1 MKVALKRFVLFQIL
15 FLFTTL
21 NIYSEELEKYWEG
34 IPHELFERYELANS
48 RITDEW
54 VRGFADSLDLKAHEL
69 NEMRLRLFASQLRSH
84 YAFSMNDSASYLY
97 HAHKTMEIAKEVN
110 LMPYY
115 YTEQIGIVVFYNNN
129 HRRHQA
135 LLAVQDILKE
145 AKERNDIQ
153 GIYSGYMS
161 MCYYYTSKKEP
172 QQAIEYGEK
181 AAECLDK
188 MGSPSHSTRAYIY
201 NQLAANYLV
210 TREYKKCLKSIE
222 TALKYDN
229 TQPDTYFTQSKAYFE
244 MNDFPHFK
252 ESAQKFMQIRE
263 EDAYVFEL
271 EYQTISALCHIVD
284 KQYDKA
290 FEVIDSIEAK
300 DEQLYCLLGLYKT
313 KKDWQNAYMIQNQ
326 INEFND
332 SIELAMYSEDISEM
346 SGELDALYKIKE
358 KDEILIRQR
367 YYMIIAS
374 ILIIAIILG
383 SIFFINRYRI
393 VQRKNRAL
401 AHNIDKLIRYKQKV
415 LELENEKYGRK
426 PNPNLNDEMTT
437 YEDDNISEET
447 AEADISAEE
456 MSENTPTGDD
466 FTCIERFIYE
476 LTSRKLFTDINF
488 NRDSL
493 IDELHIQKRTFTKKF
508 EAYTGNSFKEYI
520 TSLRLEYA
528 AQLIKEH
535 PEYTI
540 EAIAMECGIAS
551 YVTFHR
557 NFTRHFGIAPS
568 SYRQQ

>member
-1 MKVALKRFVLFQIL
+1 MRETIKRFVLFQIL
-15 FLFTTL
+15 FLSTVL
-21 NIYSEELEKYWEG
+21 NIYSEELEKYWDG
-34 IPHELFERYELANS
+34 LPHELFERYGLANEK
-48 RITDEW
+48 ITEDW
-54 VRGFADSLDLKAHEL
+54 VLKFADSLDLKSHEL
-69 NEMRLRLFASQLRSH
+69 NDMRLRVYASQIRSH
-84 YAFSMNDSASYLY
+84 YAFAKNDSASYMY
-97 HAHKTMEIAKEVN
+97 HCHKTMDLAKEAD
-110 LMPYY
+110 LMPFY
-115 YTEQIGIVVFYNNN
+115 YTEEIGVVVFFNNN

-153 GIYSGYMS
+153 GIYAGYMS
-161 MCYYYTSKKEP
+161 MCYYYTSKAEP
-172 QQAIEYGEK
+172 QHAIEYGLK

-188 MGSPSHSTRAYIY
+188 MGSPSHTTRTHIY
-201 NQLAANYLV
+201 NQLAVNYLA
-210 TREYKKCLKSIE
+210 TKDYTQCIKCIE
-222 TALKYDN
+222 TALKYDDK
-229 TQPDTYFTQSKAYFE
+229 QPDTYFTLSKAYFE
-244 MNDFPHFK
+244 LGDFEKFK
-252 ESAQKFMQIRE
+252 ESANKFMKTK
-263 EDAYVFEL
+263 EDDSYVFEL
-271 EYQTISALCHIVD
+271 EVNIIDVLIQIVD
-284 KQYDKA
+284 KNYTKA
-290 FEVIDSIEAK
+290 LELIEEIEPK
-300 DEQLYCLLGLYKT
+300 DEKLYCLLGLYKT
-313 KKDWQNAYMIQNQ
+313 KKDWQNAYMIQTQ

-358 KDEILIRQR
+358 KDEVLIRQR

-383 SIFFINRYRI
+383 SIFFISRYRT
-393 VQRKNRAL
+393 VKRKNRAL
-401 AHNIDKLIRYKQKV
+401 AHNIDKLIKYKQKV
-415 LELENEKYGRK
+415 LELENEKYGK
-426 PNPNLNDEMTT
+426 MPNPTVNDETAN
-437 YEDDNISEET
+437 YEDDNIADEEI
-447 AEADISAEE
+447 EGSMEE
-456 MSENTPTGDD
+456 LPAKEGDD
-466 FTCIERFIYE
+466 FTSIERFIYE
-476 LTSRKLFTDINF
+476 LTSRRLFTDINF